1 MFFFRQNGIF
11 KLESR
16 PKRHSKPDFI
26 KIQLRHKRIMATYS
40 MAEIATLTGIKAHTL
55 RKWESRYNFIIPH
68 RTDTN
73 IRYYSDEQLRKLL
86 NIGILVRNGNRVSQ
100 IDKMSEAEIGEQVS
114 NILIDS
120 KNSDEIDALIVS
132 MIEMD
137 ELAFDKIIDRNVAH
151 KGLLTTVTE
160 VIYPF
165 LNQIGILWTT
175 HKAMPAQ
182 EHFISNL
189 IRQKIFAAIEKLPLA
204 KRDAPKLVLFLL
216 EDEDHEIGLLLA
228 NYIAREMGWR
238 VYYLGIKV
246 PLENIEKVVEIVQPQ
261 LLLSLFI
268 LNRPKWVKSKID
280 LLTSKTN
287 VPLAI
292 SGNYQNLVEIDIP
305 EQVNC
310 LKNPQE
316 MMDMLSKG
324 NKLFKISS
332 N

>member
-1 MFFFRQNGIF
+1 
-11 KLESR
+11 
-16 PKRHSKPDFI
+16 
-26 KIQLRHKRIMATYS
+26 MATYS
-40 MAEIATLTGIKAHTL
+40 MAEIVTLTGINAHTL
-55 RKWESRYNFIIPH
+55 RKWESRYDFIIPH
-68 RTDTN
+68 RTNTN
-73 IRYYSDEQLRKLL
+73 IRYYSDSQLRKLL
-86 NIGILVRNGNRVSQ
+86 NIGILVRNGNRISQ
-100 IDKMSEAEIGEQVS
+100 IDNMTETEISEQVT

-120 KNSDEIDALIVS
+120 NQSDEINALIIS
-132 MIEMD
+132 MIKMD
-137 ELAFDKIIDRNVAH
+137 ELAFDKIIDRNVAS
-151 KGLLTTVTE
+151 KGLLATVTE
-160 VIYPF
+160 IIYPF
-165 LNQIGILWTT
+165 LNQIGVLWTT

-204 KRDAPKLVLFLL
+204 KRDAPKIVLFLL

-238 VYYLGIKV
+238 VYYLGTKV
-246 PLENIEKVVEIVQPQ
+246 PLENIEKVIEITKPQ

-268 LNRPKWVKSKID
+268 LNRPKWVESKIA

-292 SGNYQNLVEIDIP
+292 SGNNNNFEEIDIP
-305 EQVNC
+305 KQVNC

-316 MMDMLSKG
+316 MMTMLSNGSKM
-324 NKLFKISS
+324 FKVEA

>member
-1 MFFFRQNGIF
+1 
-11 KLESR
+11 
-16 PKRHSKPDFI
+16 
-26 KIQLRHKRIMATYS
+26 MATYS
-40 MAEIATLTGIKAHTL
+40 MAEMATLTGINAHTL
-55 RKWESRYNFIIPH
+55 RKWESRYDFIVPQ
-68 RTDTN
+68 RTNTN
-73 IRYYSDEQLRKLL
+73 IRYYSDQQLRKLL
-86 NIGILVRNGNRVSQ
+86 NIGILVRNGNRISQ
-100 IDKMSEAEIGEQVS
+100 IDKLTDDEINEQVS

-120 KNSDEIDALIVS
+120 NQSDEINAMIIS
-132 MIEMD
+132 MIKMD
-137 ELAFDKIIDRNVAH
+137 ELAFDEIIDRNVAS
-151 KGLLTTVTE
+151 KGLLVTVTE

-165 LNQIGILWTT
+165 LNQIGVLWTT

-204 KRDAPKLVLFLL
+204 KPKAPKIVLFLL

-238 VYYLGIKV
+238 VYYLGAKV
-246 PLENIEKVVEIVQPQ
+246 PMENIERVIEITKPQ

-280 LLTSKTN
+280 LMTSKTN

-292 SGNYQNLVEIDIP
+292 SGNYHNFKEIDIP
-305 EQVNC
+305 AQVNC

-316 MMDMLSKG
+316 MMDMLSNG
-324 NKLFKISS
+324 NRMHAGRT

>member
-1 MFFFRQNGIF
+1 
-11 KLESR
+11 
-16 PKRHSKPDFI
+16 
-26 KIQLRHKRIMATYS
+26 MATYS
-40 MAEIATLTGIKAHTL
+40 MAEIVTLTGINAHTL
-55 RKWESRYNFIIPH
+55 RKWESRYDFIIPH
-68 RTDTN
+68 RTETN
-73 IRYYSDEQLRKLL
+73 IRYYSDNQLRKLL

-100 IDKMSEAEIGEQVS
+100 IDKLTDAEINEQVS

-120 KNSDEIDALIVS
+120 NQSDEINALIIS
-132 MIEMD
+132 MIKMD
-137 ELAFDKIIDRNVAH
+137 ELAFDKIIDRNVAS
-151 KGLLTTVTE
+151 KGVLVTVTE

-189 IRQKIFAAIEKLPLA
+189 IRQKIFTAIDELPLA
-204 KRDAPKLVLFLL
+204 KRDAPKIVLFLL

-238 VYYLGIKV
+238 VYYLGTKV
-246 PLENIEKVVEIVQPQ
+246 PMENIEKVIEITKPQ

-268 LNRPKWVKSKID
+268 LNRPKWVQSKIN
-280 LLTSKTN
+280 LLVNKTN

-292 SGNYQNLVEIDIP
+292 SGNIDNFTEIDIP
-305 EQVNC
+305 AQVNF
-310 LKNPQE
+310 LKDPQE
-316 MMDMLSKG
+316 MMDMLSNGSKMFNVG
-324 NKLFKISS
+324 S

>member
-1 MFFFRQNGIF
+1 
-11 KLESR
+11 
-16 PKRHSKPDFI
+16 
-26 KIQLRHKRIMATYS
+26 MATYS

>member
-1 MFFFRQNGIF
+1 
-11 KLESR
+11 
-16 PKRHSKPDFI
+16 
-26 KIQLRHKRIMATYS
+26 MATYS

-55 RKWESRYNFIIPH
+55 RKWESRYDFIIPY

-73 IRYYSDEQLRKLL
+73 IRYYSDKHLRKLL
-86 NIGILVRNGNRVSQ
+86 NIGILVRNGNRISQ
-100 IDKMSEAEIGEQVS
+100 IDKMTDAEINEQVS
-114 NILIDS
+114 NTLVDS
-120 KNSDEIDALIVS
+120 KNSDEIDALIIS

-137 ELAFDKIIDRNVAH
+137 ELAFDKTIDRNVKS
-151 KGLLTTVTE
+151 KGLMKTVTE

-189 IRQKIFAAIEKLPLA
+189 IRQKIFSAIENLPLA
-204 KRDAPKLVLFLL
+204 KRDAPKIVLFLL

-238 VYYLGIKV
+238 VYYLGTKV
-246 PLENIEKVVEIVQPQ
+246 PLENIEMVVDIAKPQ

-280 LLTSKTN
+280 LLTSKTK
-287 VPLAI
+287 VQLAV
-292 SGNYQNLVEIDIP
+292 SGNYNNFLEVDVP
-305 EQVNC
+305 SQVNY
-310 LKNPQE
+310 LANPKE
-316 MMDMLSKG
+316 MITLLS
-324 NKLFKISS
+324 NSS
-332 N
+332 RMFNIEVN